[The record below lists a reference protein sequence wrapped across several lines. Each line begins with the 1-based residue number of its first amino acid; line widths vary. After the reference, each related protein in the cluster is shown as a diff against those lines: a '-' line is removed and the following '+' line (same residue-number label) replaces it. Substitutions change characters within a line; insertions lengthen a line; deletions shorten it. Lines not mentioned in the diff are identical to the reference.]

1 MSKLKASNLKT
12 LKFKSSTL
20 VQIGLA
26 CTIAALTTSFSIP
39 SPAQANPY
47 NACTK
52 DLTNA
57 KLDPVSI
64 GQGCAEALHPDTVGT
79 CVARITSPTVNSI
92 KADLALDACRQ
103 VRRPLELATCVND
116 IRNSDEK
123 QAPMEDVLKACR
135 ISLLPERFG
144 QCVVGF
150 RNAPL
155 ERKISEGLVTCLD
168 ATDYRKDVVLKPLT
182 DLMSNYD
189 PGKKDP
195 DKKDSSTQ
203 ATPIPANVPP
213 APSTS
218 PTPQLF

>member
-1 MSKLKASNLKT
+1 MSKLRTLKFKT
-12 LKFKSSTL
+12 LKFKSSVL
-20 VQIGLA
+20 VQIGLS
-26 CTIAALTTSFSIP
+26 CTIAVLATPLNIP

-52 DLTNA
+52 DLSNA

-79 CVARITSPTVNSI
+79 CVARITSPTANPITAGS
-92 KADLALDACRQ
+92 ALDACRR

-123 QAPMEDVLKACR
+123 QAPMMDVLDACR
-135 ISLLPERFG
+135 RSLLPERFG

-168 ATDYRKDVVLKPLT
+168 ATDYRKDVVLRPLT
-182 DLMSNYD
+182 DLMSTYV
-189 PGKKDP
+189 PAKQE
-195 DKKDSSTQ
+195 SSTQ
-203 ATPIPANVPP
+203 VTPIPANVPP
-213 APSTS
+213 TPPTVL
-218 PTPQLF
+218 TPQLF

>member
-1 MSKLKASNLKT
+1 MSKLKASKFKT
-12 LKFKSSTL
+12 LKFKISAL
-20 VQIGLA
+20 VQIGLSCA
-26 CTIAALTTSFSIP
+26 IAALTTPLSIP

-52 DLTNA
+52 DLSNA

-79 CVARITSPTVNSI
+79 CVARITSPTINPIAAVS
-92 KADLALDACRQ
+92 ALDACRQ
-103 VRRPLELATCVND
+103 VRRPLELATCVSD

-123 QAPMEDVLKACR
+123 QAPMMDVLDACR
-135 ISLLPERFG
+135 RSLLPERFG

-168 ATDYRKDVVLKPLT
+168 ATDYRKDVVLRPLT
-182 DLMSNYD
+182 DLMSTYI
-189 PGKKDP
+189 PAVQ
-195 DKKDSSTQ
+195 DSSTQ
-203 ATPIPANVPP
+203 VTPIPSVPP
-213 APSTS
+213 TLPTS
-218 PTPQLF
+218 PTPQPTPQLF